1 MPFKTD
7 GSREY
12 RSFTLSPLLDEG
24 KHAYRVS
31 GYYTTWDD
39 PYDMGFG
46 WREQVSRSALA
57 GADMSDVIFQ
67 LNHEGPVLARLSNGS
82 MQLGED
88 EHGATVTADLSGCAA
103 ARDLYEAIANGLVTK
118 MSWGFQVAEDGWS
131 DDYDQ
136 KVTTIQRVRKVFDVS
151 AVSVPANGGTEIH
164 ARSHLDG
171 VIEAEAE
178 ERRQRDMEE
187 RQRIALMLAV
197 HR

>member
-12 RSFTLSPLLDEG
+12 RAFTLSPVPDDG
-24 KHAYRVS
+24 KAAYRVS
-31 GYYTTWDD
+31 GYYTTWNES
-39 PYDMGFG
+39 YDMGFG
-46 WREQVSRSALA
+46 WREQVERSALA
-57 GADMSDVIFQ
+57 GADLSDVIFQ
-67 LNHEGPVLARLSNGS
+67 LNHEGTVLARLSNGS

-88 EHGATVTADLSGCAA
+88 DHGATVTADLSGCAA

-118 MSWGFQVAEDGWS
+118 MSWGFQVDDDGWS
-131 DDYDQ
+131 VDYDQ
-136 KVTTIQRVRKVFDVS
+136 KLTTIKRVKKVFDVS

-164 ARSHLDG
+164 ARSYLDG

-178 ERRQRDMEE
+178 ERRQRDRDE
-187 RQRIALMLAV
+187 RERLSLLLAV